1 MIMSIPDEMYKYM
14 DTSGRKPIIL
24 RSAPEYI
31 KKKAKE
37 INIIAVKITG
47 SEHYIIE
54 E

>member
-31 KKKAKE
+31 KKKARKINE
-37 INIIAVKITG
+37 IAKKIEG
-47 SEHYIIE
+47 SEYFIIE